1 MQLYISMLKFE
12 KKSYFSLA
20 RAVYE
25 TVVANVSYAL
35 TTHFT
40 ISCLLCL
47 KVQNWQGTFT
57 YSNEY
62 LTILNYTSCPSYPSN

>member
-1 MQLYISMLKFE
+1 MLKFE
-12 KKSYFSLA
+12 ESYFSSA

-25 TVVANVSYAL
+25 TVVAK
-35 TTHFT
+35 
-40 ISCLLCL
+40 CLLRIDYSFHHHSLTCL